1 MNTEILEEALNEV
14 MTCMGQVQYWKTETV
29 MKV

>member
-14 MTCMGQVQYWKTETV
+14 MTFNGSDSILETETV

>member
-14 MTCMGQVQYWKTETV
+14 MTCNGSDSILETETV